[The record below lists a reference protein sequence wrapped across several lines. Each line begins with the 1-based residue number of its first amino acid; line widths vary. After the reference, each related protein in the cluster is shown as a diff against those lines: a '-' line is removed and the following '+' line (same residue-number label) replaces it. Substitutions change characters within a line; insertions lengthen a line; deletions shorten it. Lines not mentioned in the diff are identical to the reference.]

1 MTKYEIKKVI
11 GQTKTGN
18 EFKALQ
24 IVAHTDVGDYH
35 SSYIFPSSFRPAQ
48 SPNWFNDDNSS
59 TDLDSVSRS
68 SHDLTDLYK
77 DSEFSL

>member
-11 GQTKTGN
+11 GTSKEGR

-24 IVAHTDVGDYH
+24 IVAHTNIGDYT

-48 SPNWFNDDNSS
+48 APDWFGDSS
-59 TDLDSVSRS
+59 SDSS
-68 SHDLTDLYK
+68 LTDIYK

>member
-11 GQTKTGN
+11 GKSKEGR

-24 IVAHTDVGDYH
+24 IVAHTDIGDYT
-35 SSYIFPSSFRPAQ
+35 SGYIFPSSFRASKTPD
-48 SPNWFNDDNSS
+48 WFGDDNTSGI
-59 TDLDSVSRS
+59 
-68 SHDLTDLYK
+68 TDLYN